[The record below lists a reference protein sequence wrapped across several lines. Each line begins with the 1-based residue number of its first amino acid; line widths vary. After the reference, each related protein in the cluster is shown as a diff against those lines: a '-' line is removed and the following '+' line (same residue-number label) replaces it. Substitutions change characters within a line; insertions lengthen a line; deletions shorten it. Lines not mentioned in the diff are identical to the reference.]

1 MSDLAGTKIG
11 KVNDEDLT
19 LADLSFTIKSIDE
32 MSVTD
37 LLIESKLVEQA
48 AEGLEVSVTSDQLQ
62 EAANAYRNEKG
73 LLTKK
78 ETEEWLE
85 SENLSLD
92 EFERKVH
99 IELLKDGIRDKL
111 GTEQAVNKHFA
122 ESMTSFDRA
131 VASVIVLN
139 DEGLA
144 KELMNQIEEGEEEFA
159 TLAAKHSTD
168 QDSRGKG
175 GSLGVVFRENVDDAL
190 EVEIFS
196 GNTGL
201 KGPVKVG
208 NNFYIVK
215 VDAYY
220 KAELDDNTKE
230 TIKEALMQD
239 YLSEKSENSTIQL
252 DFL

>member
-1 MSDLAGTKIG
+1 MSELGTTKIG

-19 LADLSFTIKSIDE
+19 LDDLSFTIKSIDE
-32 MSVTD
+32 VSVTD
-37 LLIESKLVEQA
+37 ALIESKLVMQA
-48 AEGLEVSVTSDQLQ
+48 AEGLEVSVNTEQLQ
-62 EAANAYRNEKG
+62 QAADAFRNEKG
-73 LLTKK
+73 YLTKK

-92 EFERKVH
+92 EFERRVH
-99 IELLKDGIRDKL
+99 IELLKEGIKEKL
-111 GTEQAVNKHFA
+111 GTEQAINKHFA
-122 ESMTSFDRA
+122 ENMTSFDRA
-131 VASVIVLN
+131 VASIIVLN

-144 KELMNQIEEGEEEFA
+144 KELMNQVEEGEEEFA
-159 TLAAKHSTD
+159 TLAAKYSTD
-168 QDSRGKG
+168 QESRGKG

-201 KGPVKVG
+201 KGPIKVG
-208 NNFYIVK
+208 NNYYIVK
-215 VDAYY
+215 IDAYY

-239 YLSEKSENSTIQL
+239 YLSEKSENSTILQ
-252 DFL
+252 